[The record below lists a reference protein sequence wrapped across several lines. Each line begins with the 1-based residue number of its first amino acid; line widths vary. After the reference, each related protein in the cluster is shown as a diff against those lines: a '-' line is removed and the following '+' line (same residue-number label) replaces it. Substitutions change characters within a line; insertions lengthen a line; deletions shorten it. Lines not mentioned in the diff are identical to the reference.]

1 MIRRRIVNTE
11 KIKLIVLDE
20 ADEMLSSGF
29 KDQMY
34 KIFQFMPNEI
44 QIGLFSATLPKELL
58 ELTNTFMKYPTK
70 ILVKNDE
77 LFSKVLHN
85 IILIFMEMNKNLYVL
100 KIYFH
105 L

>member
-1 MIRRRIVNTE
+1 
-11 KIKLIVLDE
+11 
-20 ADEMLSSGF
+20 MLSSGF

-70 ILVKNDE
+70 ILVKT
-77 LFSKVLHN
+77 
-85 IILIFMEMNKNLYVL
+85 MN
-100 KIYFH
+100 
-105 L
+105 